1 MSPAARSPA
10 AAAPAAVEPLR
21 YRTGQSLMAQARAL
35 VHADAATRAAL
46 AAAGVPAVL
55 ARDLGR
61 ALDIAPRHFFR
72 DILDTNRS
80 AAEKKSVADA
90 PLNAAA
96 GVRALALLRL
106 LAQAEALLGGGPGFD
121 VARWLGRWI
130 EQPHPALA
138 GRVPAA
144 VLGEPEGGAALE
156 ALLRDEAAQPST
168 ARPATAGTRRPPQ

>member
-1 MSPAARSPA
+1 MSP
-10 AAAPAAVEPLR
+10 AVEPLR
-21 YRTGQSLMAQARAL
+21 YRTGQSLMAEARAL
-35 VHADAATRAAL
+35 TGADAPTLAAL

-72 DILDTNRS
+72 DILGTNRS

-90 PLNAAA
+90 PLNAVA
-96 GVRALALLRL
+96 GARALALLRL
-106 LAQAEALLGGGPGFD
+106 LAQAEALRGGGPGFD

-138 GRVPAA
+138 GRTPAA
-144 VLGEPEGGAALE
+144 ALGEPEAWAALE
-156 ALLRDEAAQPST
+156 RLLRDEADQPST
-168 ARPATAGTRRPPQ
+168 SRPATAGMRRPPQ